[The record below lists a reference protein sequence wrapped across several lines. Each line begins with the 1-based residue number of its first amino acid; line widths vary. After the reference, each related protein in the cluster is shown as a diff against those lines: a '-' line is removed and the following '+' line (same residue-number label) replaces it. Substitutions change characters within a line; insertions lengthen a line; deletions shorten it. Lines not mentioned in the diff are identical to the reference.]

1 MRLSFKEQTHYPMKY
16 YSKSFLLLL
25 FLFLQ
30 FPQWTVAQSDATLRN
45 RFLSPPEDADSW
57 CFWYWMYGAV
67 SREGITADLEA
78 MKQVGLGGAYLM
90 PIKDTEQGKE
100 FNGTVRQLSPQWWE
114 MLRFSMQEADRLGL
128 KLGMHICDGFALAGG
143 PWITPQ
149 ESMQKVVWSDTI
161 VSGGQIRSLQLPRP
175 EAYQDYYQDIALLAL
190 PVGKSEPDIPNIT
203 TSPLINTADGFF
215 RANASDVAAWMPL
228 HPDTAWIQYEYSRP
242 FTCRN
247 IEVVL
252 TGNNYQAHRLKLFVS
267 DNGTDFRFVKQ
278 LTPARQGWQN
288 TDENSTH
295 ALPPVTARYFRFTWS
310 PEGTEPG
317 SEDMDAAKWKPNLK
331 IKELRLHDGPRLN
344 QWEGKAG
351 LVWRVASATTET
363 ELPQKDCLHRQDII
377 DLTGYMN
384 SGVLTA
390 ATLPAGRW
398 KLLRM
403 GHTSTGHTLSLIHI

>member
-1 MRLSFKEQTHYPMKY
+1 MKY

-149 ESMQKVVWSDTI
+149 
-161 VSGGQIRSLQLPRP
+161 
-175 EAYQDYYQDIALLAL
+175 
-190 PVGKSEPDIPNIT
+190 
-203 TSPLINTADGFF
+203 
-215 RANASDVAAWMPL
+215 
-228 HPDTAWIQYEYSRP
+228 
-242 FTCRN
+242 
-247 IEVVL
+247 
-252 TGNNYQAHRLKLFVS
+252 
-267 DNGTDFRFVKQ
+267 
-278 LTPARQGWQN
+278 
-288 TDENSTH
+288 
-295 ALPPVTARYFRFTWS
+295 
-310 PEGTEPG
+310 
-317 SEDMDAAKWKPNLK
+317 
-331 IKELRLHDGPRLN
+331 
-344 QWEGKAG
+344 
-351 LVWRVASATTET
+351 
-363 ELPQKDCLHRQDII
+363 
-377 DLTGYMN
+377 
-384 SGVLTA
+384 
-390 ATLPAGRW
+390 
-398 KLLRM
+398 
-403 GHTSTGHTLSLIHI
+403 LSLIHI